1 MISERCSERNLIN
14 HCRQV
19 SRPNNISINYIYNK
33 SNYGKEWE
41 CVLEFSNKDGELI
54 EFRDH
59 EKTKYKSLSSVLD
72 NAESEL
78 RNTLSLIKTI

>member
-1 MISERCSERNLIN
+1 MISERCRGRNLLN

-19 SRPNNISINYIYNK
+19 KIPKNISINYIYNK
-33 SNYGKEWE
+33 SNYGEEWE

-54 EFRDH
+54 EFR
-59 EKTKYKSLSSVLD
+59 ENGKNKSSVLIRVLD
-72 NAESEL
+72 NASSEL